1 MPDKMFLETVHSPGL
16 SHLSYM
22 IGHQGQAA
30 VIDARRDVQPYI
42 DLARQHSCQINY
54 AFETHKNEDYITG
67 SRDLARRTG
76 CRILHGEG
84 LDWGFGETLAGGET
98 FELGNIRLTVLRT
111 PGHTDDSISIAL
123 ADTSFSDEAVA
134 VFTGDALFLGDVGRT
149 DFYPDRAEEV
159 AGLLYDSIFEK
170 ILPLGEHVLLYP
182 AHGAGSVCGSGMAS
196 REFSTLGYEKQFSPA
211 LQVDSRE
218 EFIQN
223 KTQEHHY
230 KPPYFQQMEVYN
242 KKGNAP
248 QLAELPNPQP
258 LAGPAF
264 ESAMKDGAVVVDIRE
279 PEAFAGAFVPG
290 SLNIPLNMIPAYAGW
305 LLDYDHD
312 ILLIADDT
320 GDVEKAVRYLVRIGY
335 DRIAGYL
342 RGGLHGWEVAGLE
355 FDRIGVMTAE
365 QLQQRIENEKE
376 LKVLDVRKQ
385 GEYEQSHIEGAIHIF
400 LGELPDRVEEIPQ
413 DANIA
418 TFCGSGRRASIAA
431 SILRKHGRRGVSN
444 NLGSMAA
451 CQSVGCE
458 VATA

>member
-1 MPDKMFLETVHSPGL
+1 MPEKMFLETVHSPGL
-16 SHLSYM
+16 SHISYM

-42 DLARQHSCQINY
+42 DLASKHSCKICY

-67 SRDLARRTG
+67 SRDLARRTD

-98 FELGNIRLTVLRT
+98 FELGDLRLKILRT
-111 PGHTDDSISIAL
+111 PGHTDESISIVL
-123 ADTSFSDEAVA
+123 ADTSFSDEPVA

-170 ILPLGEHVLLYP
+170 LLPLGDHVLLYP

-196 REFSTLGYEKQFSPA
+196 REFSSLGYEKQFNPA
-211 LQVDSRE
+211 LQVESRQ
-218 EFIQN
+218 EFIEN
-223 KTQEHHY
+223 KTREHHY
-230 KPPYFQQMEVYN
+230 KPPYFQQMEEYN
-242 KKGNAP
+242 KAGNAP

-258 LAGPAF
+258 LAAPAF
-264 ESAMKDGAVVVDIRE
+264 ESAMQNGAVAVDLRE

-312 ILLIADDT
+312 LLLIAEEPDD
-320 GDVEKAVRYLVRIGY
+320 VAKAVRYLVRLGY
-335 DRIAGYL
+335 DRVSGYL
-342 RGGLHGWEVAGLE
+342 RSGLQGWEVAGLE

-365 QLQQRIENEKE
+365 QLQQRIENDKE
-376 LKVLDVRKQ
+376 LTVLDVRKK
-385 GEYEQSHIEGAIHIF
+385 GEYQQSHIEGATHIF
-400 LGELPDRVEEIPQ
+400 LGELPERVEEIPEE
-413 DANIA
+413 ANIV

-458 VATA
+458 VAIA